1 VDLDV
6 FVRAHRGEWER
17 LERLVAKAG
26 SPRSLSGAEV
36 DELVSLYQRVATH
49 LSTIQSAGPDP
60 TVVARLSSLVAKART
75 AVGGSRQ
82 TAWRDAADFLRVDFP
97 AVLYRTR
104 WWWSAVAVGFLLVAF
119 AWAAYVA
126 HNPDVQSS
134 LVSADQARQLVD
146 HDFED
151 YYHQAAS
158 QDFAFKVFTNN
169 ALIAAGSVVSGFLL
183 LPVYFMLYS
192 NAVSLGVVA
201 GLMAAN
207 GATGKF
213 FGLILPHGM
222 LELTAVFVAAGLGLK
237 LGWTIVDPGRRTRG
251 DALAQEGRALV
262 IGAVGLALMLLVSGL
277 IEGFVTPS
285 ELPTGARI
293 LIGLLAEAAFL
304 WVVFVPGRRA
314 VQRGTTGDLLD
325 AGDTLPTAG

>member
-17 LERLVAKAG
+17 LERLVSKAG

-49 LSTIQSAGPDP
+49 LSTVQSSGPDP
-60 TVVARLSSLVAKART
+60 TVVARLSSLVARART
-75 AVGGSRQ
+75 AVSGSRQ
-82 TAWRDAADFLRVDFP
+82 ASWRDAATFLTVDFP

-104 WWWSAVAVGFLLVAF
+104 WWWISVAGAFLLVAF

-126 HNPDVQSS
+126 NNPDVQSS
-134 LVSADQARQLVD
+134 LISAAEAKQLVD

-151 YYHQAAS
+151 YYHQAAA
-158 QDFAFKVFTNN
+158 QDFAAKVFTNN
-169 ALIAAGSVVSGFLL
+169 ALIAAGAVASGFLL
-183 LPVYFMLYS
+183 LPVFYMLYN
-192 NAVSLGVVA
+192 NALSVGIVG
-201 GLMAAN
+201 GLMASH

-213 FGLILPHGM
+213 FGLILPHGL

-237 LGWTIVDPGRRTRG
+237 LGWTIIDPGRRSRG

-262 IGAVGLALMLLVSGL
+262 IGAVGLALVLLVSGL

-285 ELPTGARI
+285 PLPTAARI
-293 LIGLLAEAAFL
+293 LIGVLAEAAFL

-314 VQRGTTGDLLD
+314 VLQGSTGDLVD
-325 AGDTLPTAG
+325 AGDTLPTVG